1 MHFEVMCGGM
11 CVWCRRCCYIGT
23 WGCADFVEF
32 VLTEV
37 VLLLS
42 SFLRSHV
49 IICLFCYDSGFFIP
63 FWCILLFLPPF
74 VWGGVI
80 GILYVRRLILRPE
93 LCCNSVCFLSLLH
106 TVFYFDAQVFLLF
119 GRLYAMYCYV
129 IFIVVYL
136 LIIIM
141 FYIFRVFRCYN
152 AIAWRSGSCGFCCFL
167 LAVGICCLVIAIGDI
182 VEEFSWGYFWT

>member
-1 MHFEVMCGGM
+1 MERGDAQTLLNLFLQKWFSYYLPFYGPMLLYVYFVMTAVSLFLFG
-11 CVWCRRCCYIGT
+11 VFCYSS
-23 WGCADFVEF
+23 
-32 VLTEV
+32 
-37 VLLLS
+37 LLL
-42 SFLRSHV
+42 F
-49 IICLFCYDSGFFIP
+49 G
-63 FWCILLFLPPF
+63 
-74 VWGGVI
+74 GGVI

>member
-1 MHFEVMCGGM
+1 
-11 CVWCRRCCYIGT
+11 
-23 WGCADFVEF
+23 
-32 VLTEV
+32 
-37 VLLLS
+37 
-42 SFLRSHV
+42 
-49 IICLFCYDSGFFIP
+49 
-63 FWCILLFLPPF
+63 
-74 VWGGVI
+74 
-80 GILYVRRLILRPE
+80 
-93 LCCNSVCFLSLLH
+93 
-106 TVFYFDAQVFLLF
+106 
-119 GRLYAMYCYV
+119 MYCYV